1 VRFHLAEA
9 GEGEPV
15 LLLHGF
21 PRHWY
26 AWRRMIPLL
35 ADGYRLIC
43 PDLRGFGWSEA
54 PEQGYDTETRVADVL
69 ALLDALQ
76 LDRVRLLGH
85 EFGARTGFIA
95 CLRHPDRFSH
105 FLALSA
111 VHPWPGP
118 LRSLPHVWR
127 YYYTPVL
134 ELERLGAWTLANRPG
149 FTRWLLRRGFADPS
163 RLDPETL
170 EAIEE
175 FVASSAEP
183 ARARAAAALH
193 HQYAMHDLVPM
204 VLGRYRGERLRV
216 PTLLL
221 SGSEDVTLAPAG
233 LVGGE
238 RFADDLRVEI
248 VAGHGHALPEE
259 CPELV
264 ADAARTL
271 FRP

>member
-1 VRFHLAEA
+1 MRFHLAEA
-9 GEGEPV
+9 GEGDPV

-26 AWRRMIPLL
+26 AWRRLIPLL

-54 PEQGYDTETRVADVL
+54 PERGYDTPTRVADVL

-76 LDRVRLLGH
+76 LDRVRLIGH

-95 CLRHPDRFSH
+95 CLRAPDRFSH
-105 FLALSA
+105 HLALSA
-111 VHPWPGP
+111 VHPWPGL

-127 YYYTPVL
+127 YFYTPIL
-134 ELERLGAWTLANRPG
+134 EARGLGAWTLANRPG
-149 FTRWLLRRGFADPS
+149 FTRWLLRRSFADPS
-163 RLDPETL
+163 RLDRETL

-175 FVASSAEP
+175 FVASTAEP
-183 ARARAAAALH
+183 ARAHAGAALH
-193 HQYAMHDLVPM
+193 HEYAMHDLVPM

-221 SGSEDVTLAPAG
+221 SGSNDVTLAPAG
-233 LVGGE
+233 LAGGA

-248 VAGHGHALPEE
+248 LAGRGHALPEE

-264 ADAARTL
+264 ADAARAL
-271 FRP
+271 FRR